1 MAFLLS
7 PEYVGQCA
15 LAMNYHLQLKTQS
28 PPSKKAQTC
37 RNVHIS
43 AGEYPE
49 ISPGRR
55 ELLDH
60 AEYRWRCGITAKCF
74 FLPNSCISPFEVKKR
89 PSGDG
94 NLTAE
99 VSSPSPTLAQQ
110 ASSRITKARDI

>member
-28 PPSKKAQTC
+28 PPSKKAETC

-49 ISPGRR
+49 INPGRR

-60 AEYRWRCGITAKCF
+60 AEYRWRCGINNGQV
-74 FLPNSCISPFEVKKR
+74 FLF
-89 PSGDG
+89 
-94 NLTAE
+94 AE
-99 VSSPSPTLAQQ
+99 
-110 ASSRITKARDI
+110 